1 MPSRQPSGY
10 DRPSLQLRRAA
21 SPLNRV
27 AFVVMRYRRLLPLV
41 FVLVVAPLSGAS
53 LALQDGEALDYR
65 VSWGI
70 FFHAG
75 EIAIRARAETDDGRP
90 CTVINSTT
98 STRGV
103 LSGLFRFKAQAES
116 VIANDTGAMLI
127 HTEASSGGHKKTSNS
142 LVLDYSSHQAQ
153 FTDLV
158 NPSNN
163 QAVPLPPGEPPL
175 DLITSLIQTRAWSL
189 QPGDTRD
196 INVTFENE
204 IYQLTVHA
212 LRYEDITTPL
222 GKFHTLVYEPR
233 MEKTPPK
240 GMFKRGS
247 KVHVWITQNDQ
258 LHLPVMFEVEFSFG
272 AGVATL
278 VKYQPPASM
287 ASAAAPASTPR
298 S

>member
-1 MPSRQPSGY
+1 
-10 DRPSLQLRRAA
+10 
-21 SPLNRV
+21 
-27 AFVVMRYRRLLPLV
+27 MRYWRLLPLAFV
-41 FVLVVAPLSGAS
+41 FLVAPLSGAS

-70 FFHAG
+70 FFRAG

-103 LSGLFRFKAQAES
+103 LSGLFRFKAHAES

-127 HTEASSGGHKKTSNS
+127 HTEASSGGRKKTSNS
-142 LVLDYSSHQAQ
+142 LVLDYSSRQAQ

-163 QAVPLPPGEPPL
+163 QTISLPPGEPPL

-189 QPGDTRD
+189 QPGETRD

-247 KVHVWITQNDQ
+247 QVHVWIAQND
-258 LHLPVMFEVEFSFG
+258 LRKLPVKFEVEFSFG
-272 AGVATL
+272 TGVATL
-278 VKYQPPASM
+278 VNYTPPKPGAPTAPPAVDTRDDAKS
-287 ASAAAPASTPR
+287 SKP
-298 S
+298 